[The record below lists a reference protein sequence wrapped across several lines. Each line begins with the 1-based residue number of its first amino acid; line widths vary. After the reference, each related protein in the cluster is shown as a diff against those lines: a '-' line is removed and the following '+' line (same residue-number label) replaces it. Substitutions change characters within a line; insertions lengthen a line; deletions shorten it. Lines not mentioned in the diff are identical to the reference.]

1 MEAITRKPAD
11 RLQHHPTPSHSLWST
26 WRLPLV
32 LLLLSSLCLT
42 LEAASEGQQSK
53 QKKMDS
59 SAQTPTKNNQQ
70 GISPTKASRPNTEL
84 KESRKQLDGQNR
96 QLDGQ
101 KESLGK
107 LDDRNQ
113 ELATVK
119 SEQPKQ
125 KKMDSS
131 AQTPTKN
138 NQQGISP
145 TKASGINTELKE
157 SRKQLDGQNRQLDGQ
172 KETLGKLDDR
182 NQELATV
189 KSELQTLRESQLTS
203 KDLQEAINKL
213 KDDLQEANDKLTKD
227 FQAENWILKMGT
239 NDMMHWGAIGA
250 IGFII
255 VGVVVLVVCLIFVF
269 PKLKKIGEECEVVKE
284 NVNKLESLEAELSAL
299 QDKGLKEMKEMISA
313 EQTSEINKKDKIISD
328 LKKQIETLA
337 KSVNENLGN
346 NIRTIND
353 EVKEIR
359 NVKVKLDN
367 LDKGESQWGKSLAEG
382 INKEISK
389 LKDCNQNLIDCM
401 KTERQEAEE
410 KLRKANE
417 LNEQCQQKKKELEQE
432 KKKLQQSIDTQVE
445 ARTKDLQKQLTEAGK
460 QLTEERKQIEAL
472 VKQGIIERLSNI
484 LKDVHS
490 THEAELKEKVES
502 LTKEV
507 SQMSNQL
514 TSEQTLKEGALR
526 KNGEYKDEISNLKG
540 NLLDKNN
547 ELECQGKELAD
558 TKSTLETVEKE
569 QEELK
574 KQLDKQSE
582 TIAKHDEE
590 VTKLK
595 RSHAEELQRREQEQ
609 AAKLASVESEVLP
622 RGLQDLP
629 EFAPLRDQLRDW
641 LRQQP
646 KTAEIIRSSLGQFA
660 SRQLLDQDTLDLSL
674 RNLSVGLSKTMRA
687 LGRSPVEALDVLV
700 TWRDFLQKCAE
711 GSDISLQLPNIND
724 SVDSSWMTPMKPS
737 VRKVSWIVSWAVSS
751 RKYGVRH
758 NAVVE

>member
-101 KESLGK
+101 KE
-107 LDDRNQ
+107 
-113 ELATVK
+113 
-119 SEQPKQ
+119 
-125 KKMDSS
+125 
-131 AQTPTKN
+131 
-138 NQQGISP
+138 
-145 TKASGINTELKE
+145 
-157 SRKQLDGQNRQLDGQ
+157 
-172 KETLGKLDDR
+172 TLGKLDDR

-189 KSELQTLRESQLTS
+189 KSERQTLRESQLTS
-203 KDLQEAINKL
+203 KDLQEANNKL
-213 KDDLQEANDKLTKD
+213 KKDLLEANDKLTKD

-284 NVNKLESLEAELSAL
+284 NANKLESLKAELSAL

-313 EQTSEINKKDKIISD
+313 EKISEIIKKDKIISD

-337 KSVNENLGN
+337 KSVNEDLGN
-346 NIRTIND
+346 NILTIKD
-353 EVKEIR
+353 EVKKIQ
-359 NVKVKLDN
+359 NVKDKLDN
-367 LDKGESQWGKSLAEG
+367 LDKGESQWGKPLAEDIKRE
-382 INKEISK
+382 INN
-389 LKDCNQNLIDCM
+389 LKDCVEEERKNAVSA
-401 KTERQEAEE
+401 RQEAEE

-417 LNEQCQQKKKELEQE
+417 LNEQCQQKKKELDQEKEELDQE
-432 KKKLQQSIDTQVE
+432 KKNLHQTIDTQVAE
-445 ARTKDLQKQLTEAGK
+445 RTKDLQK
-460 QLTEERKQIEAL
+460 QLTEERKQIEAH
-472 VKQGIIERLSNI
+472 VQQGIIEGLANN

-490 THEAELKEKVES
+490 AHEAELKETVKSLKETVES
-502 LTKEV
+502 QTNEV
-507 SQMSNQL
+507 SQLKKQL
-514 TSEQTLKEGALR
+514 ESKQTLMEGVLR
-526 KNGEYKDEISNLKG
+526 KNEEYKGEISDLNGKLNDQNKQLK
-540 NLLDKNN
+540 
-547 ELECQGKELAD
+547 CQGKELDD
-558 TKSTLETVEKE
+558 TKIALATVS
-569 QEELK
+569 EERDGLK
-574 KQLDKQSE
+574 KQLDQQSE

-629 EFAPLRDQLRDW
+629 EFAPLRDPLRDW

-646 KTAEIIRSSLGQFA
+646 ETAEIIRSSLGHFA

-674 RNLSVGLSKTMRA
+674 RNLSKGLSLTMRA

-724 SVDSSWMTPMKPS
+724 SVDSSWMTPNKPS